1 MRRALVLALVAFFP
15 QHASS
20 DDRVVI
26 GKDGKPVQLT
36 TTFGGKAG
44 AKLSVAGGKP
54 VALFSGGAVGTVI
67 AGHDKVIIALATEG
81 KLPFR
86 VAVAGKDDKPASIAR
101 PTNRKGDLP
110 FAVSGCATP
119 TGFAIFF
126 QEVQTDDPS
135 AAHTYL
141 VELDSDGA
149 PTGPARE
156 VAVPWS
162 LAAAVHN
169 GNGFHL
175 ALIYPGD
182 NGGMRLSMVSLS
194 AEGQPQQH
202 PDWASAAGFISDV
215 HLVSDDDGKIHAF
228 YRGGK
233 AGDRILESDVTQIR
247 NWGTEPPKAK
257 DHGAISGRQAIAVA
271 GIKPTKVELKR

>member
-15 QHASS
+15 QHAGA

-26 GKDGKPVQLT
+26 GADGKPVQLT

-44 AKLSVAGGKP
+44 AKVTVGSGKP
-54 VALFSGGAVGTVI
+54 VSVFSGSAVGTLV
-67 AGHDKVIIALATEG
+67 AGHGKVIVALATDG
-81 KLPFR
+81 KEPFR
-86 VAVAGKDDKPASIAR
+86 VVLVGSDKKPTQIPR
-101 PTNRKGDLP
+101 PNNRNKDLP
-110 FAVSGCATP
+110 FAVAGTATP

-141 VELDSDGA
+141 VELDADGA
-149 PTGPARE
+149 PNGPAKE
-156 VAVPWS
+156 VPVPWS
-162 LAAAVHN
+162 LAAAAHN
-169 GNGFHL
+169 GNGYHL

-194 AEGQPQQH
+194 DAHQPQQH
-202 PDWASAAGFISDV
+202 PDWASAGGFITDV
-215 HLVSDDDGKIHAF
+215 HLVTDGAKIRAF

-233 AGDRILESDVTQIR
+233 SGDRMLESDVTQIR
-247 NWGTEPPKAK
+247 QWGTEPPKAK
-257 DHGAISGRQAIAVA
+257 DHGAISQKHALAVA
-271 GIKPTKVELKR
+271 GTKPTKVELKR

>member
-15 QHASS
+15 HHAGA

-26 GKDGKPVQLT
+26 GADGKPVQLT

-44 AKLSVAGGKP
+44 AKISVAGGKP
-54 VALFSGGAVGTVI
+54 TSIFSGSAVGTLV
-67 AGHDKVIIALATEG
+67 AGHDKVVVALATEG
-81 KLPFR
+81 REPFR
-86 VAVAGKDDKPASIAR
+86 VVVVGGDKKPTAIAR
-101 PTNRKGDLP
+101 PNNRKDLP
-110 FAVSGCATP
+110 FAVAGTVTP

-141 VELDSDGA
+141 VELDADGA
-149 PTGPARE
+149 PNGPAKE
-156 VAVPWS
+156 VGVPWS
-162 LAAAVHN
+162 LAAAAYN
-169 GNGFHL
+169 GKGYHL

-194 AEGQPQQH
+194 EAGQPQQH
-202 PDWASAAGFISDV
+202 PDWASAAGFITDV
-215 HLVSDDDGKIHAF
+215 HLLVEDDKIRAF

-233 AGDRILESDVTQIR
+233 AGDRMLESDVTQIR
-247 NWGTEPPKAK
+247 SWGTEPPKAK
-257 DHGAISGRQAIAVA
+257 DHGAISQRHALAVA
-271 GIKPTKVELKR
+271 AGGKPTKVELRR

>member
-15 QHASS
+15 QHAGA

-26 GKDGKPVQLT
+26 GADGKPVQLT

-44 AKLSVAGGKP
+44 ARVTVGSGKP
-54 VALFSGGAVGTVI
+54 VSVFSGSAVGTLV
-67 AGHDKVIIALATEG
+67 AGHDKVIVALATEG
-81 KLPFR
+81 KEPFK
-86 VAVAGKDDKPASIAR
+86 VALVGSDKKPTSIPR
-101 PTNRKGDLP
+101 PNNRSKDLP
-110 FAVSGCATP
+110 FAVAGTATP

-141 VELDSDGA
+141 VELDADGA
-149 PTGPARE
+149 LAGPAKE
-156 VAVPWS
+156 VPVPWS
-162 LAAAVHN
+162 LAAVAYN
-169 GNGFHL
+169 GAGYHL

-194 AEGQPQQH
+194 EAHQPQQH
-202 PDWASAAGFISDV
+202 PDWSSAAGFITDV
-215 HLVSDDDGKIHAF
+215 HLFADGGKIRAF

-233 AGDRILESDVTQIR
+233 SGDRMLESDVTQIKQ
-247 NWGTEPPKAK
+247 WGQEPPKAK
-257 DHGAISGRQAIAVA
+257 DHGAIASKHALTVA
-271 GIKPTKVELKR
+271 NGKPTKVELKR